1 MNLQKEGYT
10 NLKLI
15 AIFNIVNLVTT
26 FPTFYYYLQSEG
38 TIFIIIIFAIPL
50 VILLIFWNSIKPIS
64 KYIWRE
70 ETPDKVV
77 VNIKPKLF
85 TQIIMTGLGIYFT
98 LSTFPSLLGN
108 IANIIQ
114 SNALYGSPYNEN
126 QYKNI
131 LELIGR
137 IIVFCI
143 GIIMTIKMKSIIEY
157 ISKKWENPFGED
169 K

>member
-1 MNLQKEGYT
+1 MTRSEITELG
-10 NLKLI
+10 LKLI

-26 FPTFYYYLQSEG
+26 LPTFYYYLQSEG
-38 TIFIIIIFAIPL
+38 TIFIIIFFAIPL

-64 KYIWRE
+64 RYIWRE
-70 ETPDKVV
+70 ETPEIVV
-77 VNIKPKLF
+77 VTIKPKLF

-98 LSTFPSLLGN
+98 LSIFPSLLGN

-114 SNALYGSPYNEN
+114 SNALYGSPNNEN

-131 LELIGR
+131 FELIGR

-143 GIIMTIKMKSIIEY
+143 GIIMTIKMKRMIEY
-157 ISKKWENPFGED
+157 IGKKWENPFGED